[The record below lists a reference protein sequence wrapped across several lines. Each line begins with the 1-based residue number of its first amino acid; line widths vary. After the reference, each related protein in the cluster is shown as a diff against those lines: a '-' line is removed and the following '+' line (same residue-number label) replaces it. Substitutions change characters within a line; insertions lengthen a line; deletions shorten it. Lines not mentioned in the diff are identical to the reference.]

1 MNSVVFKAAENAFFS
16 ESRHHYPEADISEA
30 TIYHAI
36 HQEIPVD
43 YHCPDVRARIN
54 GSLSAMADR
63 MTHSQDSVALT
74 EKPNPNK
81 LKALLR
87 AGLFWI
93 CFFACLFLVRVMV
106 GTLGLGSSTGDAR
119 GQWIGGVLL
128 TIFVLIVTWIFV
140 RTEKDPLI
148 VPGTAIVVGSVPR
161 TFAGMLCILPLAA
174 LSVISLHWLVP
185 GVQFTMVTT
194 SVPHVLSTLALYI
207 VLAAYEEIA
216 FRGYPMRRLLC
227 AFSVWPTLLLIALI
241 FAIYHVVLGWGL
253 IQAIVGTGAGS
264 ILFGMAAI
272 ASKNGLAFPIGVH
285 AGWNFVTWSLGTTGA
300 GIWKMSF
307 PEILSGRVQRVGMCA
322 YLVCMLIGISLL
334 WFWEERKKPSKSL

>member
-1 MNSVVFKAAENAFFS
+1 MS
-16 ESRHHYPEADISEA
+16 EPGL
-30 TIYHAI
+30 
-36 HQEIPVD
+36 
-43 YHCPDVRARIN
+43 N

-87 AGLFWI
+87 AGLFWV
-93 CFFACLFLVRVMV
+93 CFFAWLFLVRVIV
-106 GTLGLGSSTGDAR
+106 GMLGFGHSASDAR
-119 GQWIGGVLL
+119 GQWCGGILITV
-128 TIFVLIVTWIFV
+128 FMLIVTWIFV
-140 RTEKDPLI
+140 RTEKAPLI
-148 VPGTAIVVGSVPR
+148 VPGTAVVAGSVPR

-185 GVQFTMVTT
+185 GVEFTLVTT

-241 FAIYHVVLGWGL
+241 FVIYHVVLGWGL

-264 ILFGMAAI
+264 MLFGTAAI
-272 ASKNGLAFPIGVH
+272 ASKHGLAFPIGVH
-285 AGWNFVTWSLGTTGA
+285 AGWNFVTWSLGTGGM

-307 PEILSGRVQRVGMCA
+307 PESLSGRVQLVGMCA
-322 YLVCMLIGISLL
+322 YLACVLL
-334 WFWEERKKPSKSL
+334 GTLLFWFWGERDKRIGPHKHAYVD